1 MFGLFKPKLLI
12 DQVEFDWLLAGIKW
26 FYNEFGGLDKLGQT
40 RLILPDVE
48 NFPAVN
54 LKGHALAEYYFV
66 RVKALAGMTDWPCDL
81 VEGERERETRV
92 SAGLG
97 LKHLTKGPPLG
108 TFGYA
113 DGRYQVS
120 YNPSELQR
128 PQSLIATFA
137 HELAHYLIH
146 TAKTN
151 PPGGRDLEEHATD
164 LAAVLLGF
172 GLFMSNSSKS
182 FEAFQNF
189 EEQGWRARAQGYLSE
204 LSLVTA
210 LAIFVRLT
218 RADGEVA
225 RRELKD
231 YLRVPFARTLKA
243 LDQTYPDLTDVIART
258 DLEDWA

>member
-151 PPGGRDLEEHATD
+151 PPGGRGYDRRGYEGRGYEGRGYEGRGYDHRGYEHHDEE
-164 LAAVLLGF
+164 G
-172 GLFMSNSSKS
+172 
-182 FEAFQNF
+182 
-189 EEQGWRARAQGYLSE
+189 GY
-204 LSLVTA
+204 
-210 LAIFVRLT
+210 
-218 RADGEVA
+218 G
-225 RRELKD
+225 RR
-231 YLRVPFARTLKA
+231 
-243 LDQTYPDLTDVIART
+243 
-258 DLEDWA
+258 